1 MNILDIGIDIVE
13 IGRIKNALD
22 SNGNFL
28 KKLFTDKEIE
38 LFRSKGYAPQKIAGN
53 FVAKEAIS
61 KSLGLGIRGYDFK
74 DIEILRDK
82 LGKPIVKTHNNLEKI
97 CESYN
102 VLEIKVSI
110 SHGKD
115 YAIANAMTIIKDN

>member
-1 MNILDIGIDIVE
+1 M
-13 IGRIKNALD
+13 
-22 SNGNFL
+22 
-28 KKLFTDKEIE
+28 KEI
-38 LFRSKGYAPQKIAGN
+38 K
-53 FVAKEAIS
+53 
-61 KSLGLGIRGYDFK
+61 
-74 DIEILRDK
+74 
-82 LGKPIVKTHNNLEKI
+82 NNLEKI